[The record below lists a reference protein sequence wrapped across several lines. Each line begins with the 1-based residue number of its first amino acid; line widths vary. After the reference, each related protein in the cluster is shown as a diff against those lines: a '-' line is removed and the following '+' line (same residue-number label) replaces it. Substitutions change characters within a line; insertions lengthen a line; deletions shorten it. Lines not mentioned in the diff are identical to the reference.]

1 MLVKTRYFGEIDLAE
16 DKIITFENG
25 IMGFEDYK
33 RYTILFDNEGG
44 ETPIISWFQS
54 LDDERLAI
62 PVINPLIIKED
73 YNPTVEDASLVSLGE
88 LTDENLII
96 LLTMTIPSDI
106 KQMTVNLKAPLIINS
121 TTKKGAQI
129 IVENKDYEVKHKVY
143 DKFLKLKEQK
153 GAE

>member
-44 ETPIISWFQS
+44 ETPVISWFQS

>member
-33 RYTILFDNEGG
+33 RYTILFDNED
-44 ETPIISWFQS
+44 TKQPIISWFQS
-54 LDDERLAI
+54 LDNESLAI
-62 PVINPLIIKED
+62 PVINPLIVKED
-73 YNPTVEDASLVSLGE
+73 YNPTVEDEYLKTLGE
-88 LTDENLII
+88 LTDENIII

-106 KQMTVNLKAPLIINS
+106 KQMTVNLKAPIIINA

-129 IVENKDYEVKHKVY
+129 IVENKDYEVKHKIY
-143 DKFLKLKEQK
+143 DKFLKLKESK
-153 GAE
+153 GDE